1 MRFIYGASFSRSL
14 KKLHPNQKEALDQA
28 LMVLIK
34 NSAAGEEKRGDLVGI
49 FVLKFRSN
57 KVEWLLAYRILSKK
71 EIALLVVGPH
81 ENFYRDL
88 KNSI

>member
-1 MRFIYGASFSRSL
+1 MRFVYGASFSRSL
-14 KKLHPNQKEALDQA
+14 KKLHPNQKVALDQA
-28 LMVLIK
+28 LQTLIVD
-34 NSAAGEEKRGDLVGI
+34 STAGDEKRGDLVGI
-49 FVLKFRSN
+49 FVLKFKSN
-57 KVEWLLAYRILSKK
+57 KVEWLLAYRIISKQ

>member
-1 MRFIYGASFSRSL
+1 MRFVYGASFSRSL
-14 KKLHPNQKEALDQA
+14 KKLNPNQKVALDQA
-28 LMVLIK
+28 LHTLIVD
-34 NSAAGEEKRGDLVGI
+34 STAGDAKRGDLAGI
-49 FVLKFRSN
+49 FVLKFKSN
-57 KVEWLLAYRILSKK
+57 KVEWLLAYRIISKQ

>member
-1 MRFIYGASFSRSL
+1 MKFVYGASFSRSL

-57 KVEWLLAYRILSKK
+57 KVEWLLAYRIVSKK
-71 EIALLVVGPH
+71 EIALLVVGPY

>member
-28 LMVLIK
+28 LLTLIK

-49 FVLKFRSN
+49 YVLKFRSN

-71 EIALLVVGPH
+71 EIVLLVVGPH

-88 KNSI
+88 KTSL

>member
-1 MRFIYGASFSRSL
+1 MKFVYGASFSRSL

-57 KVEWLLAYRILSKK
+57 KVEWLLAYRIVSKK

>member
-1 MRFIYGASFSRSL
+1 MRFVYGASFSRSL

-28 LMVLIK
+28 LLILIK

-49 FVLKFRSN
+49 FILKFRSN
-57 KVEWLLAYRILSKK
+57 KVEWLLAYRIVSKK

>member
-1 MRFIYGASFSRSL
+1 MRFVYGASFSRSL

-28 LMVLIK
+28 LLTLIED
-34 NSAAGEEKRGDLVGI
+34 STSGEEKRGDLVGI

-57 KVEWLLAYRILSKK
+57 KIEWLLAYRILSKK

>member
-1 MRFIYGASFSRSL
+1 MKFVYGASFSRSL

>member
-1 MRFIYGASFSRSL
+1 MKFVYGASFSRSL

-57 KVEWLLAYRILSKK
+57 KVEWLLAYRIVSKK

-81 ENFYRDL
+81 ENFYGDL